1 MLFIDIIYK
10 QQYRITSFVRHTAT
24 RLYRY
29 IFLTV
34 FMNLSA
40 AGRLGYAA
48 S

>member
-1 MLFIDIIYK
+1 MLLIDIIYK
-10 QQYRITSFVRHTAT
+10 QHYCITSSVRHTAAH
-24 RLYRY
+24 LYRY

-40 AGRLGYAA
+40 AGRFGYAA